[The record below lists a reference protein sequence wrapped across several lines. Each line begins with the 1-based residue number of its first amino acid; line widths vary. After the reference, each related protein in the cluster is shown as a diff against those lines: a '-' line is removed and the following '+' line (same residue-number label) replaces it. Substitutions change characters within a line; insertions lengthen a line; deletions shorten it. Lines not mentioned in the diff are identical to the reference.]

1 VSAFIK
7 LLTKLILTLS
17 SFSGVLYFFVVIN
30 QSDIPYLELPS
41 SLRDHIAGFI
51 IKNLFIV
58 TVLVSFSYS
67 SLKLAQLVF
76 KSGETLDASEV
87 KPIEST
93 AMPTYIGLFVIALG
107 LGTDKLGEAFI
118 VLTVLLVLWGLFER
132 VFYFNPIWLFF
143 GYRFYEVRTRH
154 DNTFTLVTK
163 RADLKGAMEFQN
175 LRRINNYTYLEEGQ
189 S

>member
-1 VSAFIK
+1 MSAFIK
-7 LLTKLILTLS
+7 LVTKLILTLS
-17 SFSGVLYFFVVIN
+17 SFSGVVYFFIVIN
-30 QSDIPYLELPS
+30 QFDIPYIELPVF
-41 SLRDHIAGFI
+41 LKDHSAGFI
-51 IKNLFIV
+51 VKNLFIV
-58 TVLVSFSYS
+58 TVLVAFSYL

-76 KSGETLDASEV
+76 RSGETLDASEI

-107 LGTDKLGEAFI
+107 LSADKLGEAFI

-163 RADLKGAMEFQN
+163 RVDLKGAMEFQN
-175 LRRINNYTYLEEGQ
+175 LRRINNYTYLEEEQ
-189 S
+189 P